1 MLRTLRH
8 QKLKGLR
15 SASRR
20 RRNPDAPY
28 GVMPAT
34 WRGAL
39 SESKAEA
46 RSLLSGTRQMLGTAG
61 LPAEALPEPFDLNK
75 RADDIATILASSQ
88 YPDLAAQSKLDTS
101 STTVAEQV
109 FSVFEKVA
117 AEKAAK
123 PILAKAK
130 RAFAARLDTL
140 RASALAKRKAAGA
153 QVRDATAEAEAEKY
167 LRLEKELASLE
178 GGDASGDTSTEE
190 SEPDE
195 GEEDADTTKE
205 EIKELYRQAK
215 AARKRAGKK
224 TPEVVLALIE
234 AVDGQDPDEI
244 MDAVMAVREF
254 QQEAEAEKAKKAQK
268 AKAQKEQKGPE
279 VTEKRVPRSAGGKK
293 VRRGGEAP
301 SPLPVVQEDAD
312 EDDDDEDDDEEE
324 EEDKDKILT
333 ISRAG
338 ERLAGYADYRARTRR
353 TTKNDPSYL
362 EPSAAVRRETAGDI
376 LLYVLNDRG
385 EGRETQVFIN
395 NSLTETFAVKGR
407 GAASWKKATQYVKW
421 WREKPSEKTGQP
433 IKARLEKRVVVATEA
448 EPDKFEVALPGIR
461 GATAAAPK
469 RQESLATIM
478 EQLRAEPKSRSNPRS
493 CREGYLRNP
502 LGRQV
507 VADVREVFRR
517 SNPGGLVTALVG
529 AAGFVAGTYAEAEFG
544 LSKQFTRGGKATVMG
559 AREAARAAQERRLP
573 ALPKLPGKPKVKTTS
588 DFKPSAKLEKMLSSF
603 YALEGQKKRTPFSQA
618 KKREEMEDRLDEM
631 WGQIKDLEAVEMATQ
646 GIRSNPRKLAVPEH
660 IAKTPRKAGERI
672 SAIGVKGKW
681 PIGDLFHARLAAIY
695 IMSPSHRAK
704 KAQVLR
710 ALETNWPQYDWRE
723 FLARPVET
731 GVRRAVANPSDYET
745 ARQMFDLRDMKKY
758 GLITT
763 GEYSDGLRYIE
774 EGRGE
779 EYLSYLRKRIAG

>member
-20 RRNPDAPY
+20 RRRNPDAPY
-28 GVMPAT
+28 GIPAAK
-34 WRGAL
+34 WKDALARG
-39 SESKAEA
+39 KAEA
-46 RSLLSGTRQMLGTAG
+46 RSLLSGTRRMLVTAG
-61 LPAEALPEPFDLNK
+61 LPAAALPEPVELDK
-75 RADDIATILASSQ
+75 RTDDIGTLIVSSE
-88 YPDLAAQSKLDTS
+88 YADLAVQSKLDTS

-140 RASALAKRKAAGA
+140 RAPALAKRKAAGA
-153 QVRDATAEAEAEKY
+153 QVREATAEAEAEKY

-195 GEEDADTTKE
+195 GEEDADE
-205 EIKELYRQAK
+205 DDDDEIEELYRQAK

-234 AVDGQDPDEI
+234 AYEGQDPDEI
-244 MDAVMAVREF
+244 MEAVMAVREF
-254 QQEAEAEKAKKAQK
+254 QQEAEKAKKAQ
-268 AKAQKEQKGPE
+268 EPE
-279 VTEKRVPRSAGGKK
+279 VVEKPVARRSRTAAAEAPRATSTP
-293 VRRGGEAP
+293 RRGGQAP
-301 SPLPVVQEDAD
+301 SPLPVPTS
-312 EDDDDEDDDEEE
+312 EDDEIPKFEGE
-324 EEDKDKILT
+324 L
-333 ISRAG
+333 SRAG
-338 ERLAGYADYRARTRR
+338 KRLAGYADYRSRARK
-353 TTKNDPSYL
+353 TTVNDPSYSSPPDAL
-362 EPSAAVRRETAGDI
+362 RRETAGDI

-407 GAASWKKATQYVKW
+407 GAASWKKATQYAKW

-433 IKARLEKRVVVATEA
+433 VKAHLEKRVVVATEA

-529 AAGFVAGTYAEAEFG
+529 AAGFVVGTYAEAEFG
-544 LSKQFTRGGKATVMG
+544 LSKQFTRGGRATATG
-559 AREAARAAQERRLP
+559 AREVARAAQERRLP

-618 KKREEMEDRLDEM
+618 KKREELEDRLDEM
-631 WGQIKDLEAVEMATQ
+631 WGQIKALEEQEMATQ

-660 IAKTPRKAGERI
+660 VAKTPRKAGERI

-710 ALETNWPQYDWRE
+710 ALEMNWPQYDWRG
-723 FLARPVET
+723 FLSQRGT
-731 GVRRAVANPSDYET
+731 LRQVANPSDYET
-745 ARQMFDLRDMKKY
+745 ARQMFDLREMKKY

-779 EYLSYLRKRIAG
+779 EYLSYLRRRIAG

>member
-20 RRNPDAPY
+20 RNPDAPY
-28 GVMPAT
+28 GVLPAKWT
-34 WRGAL
+34 AALARG
-39 SESKAEA
+39 KAEA
-46 RSLLSGTRQMLGTAG
+46 RSLLLGTREMLVTAG
-61 LPAEALPEPFDLNK
+61 LPAAALPEPVDLNK
-75 RADDIATILASSQ
+75 RTDDIGTLIVSSE
-88 YPDLAAQSKLDTS
+88 YADLAVQSKLDTS

-130 RAFAARLDTL
+130 RAFAARLDAL
-140 RASALAKRKAAGA
+140 RAPALAKRKAAGA
-153 QVRDATAEAEAEKY
+153 QVREATAEAEAEEY

-190 SEPDE
+190 PEPDE
-195 GEEDADTTKE
+195 GEDADE
-205 EIKELYRQAK
+205 DDDEIEELYRQAK

-234 AVDGQDPDEI
+234 AYEGQDPDEI
-244 MDAVMAVREF
+244 MEAVMAVREF
-254 QQEAEAEKAKKAQK
+254 QQEAEKAKKAQ
-268 AKAQKEQKGPE
+268 EPE
-279 VTEKRVPRSAGGKK
+279 VVEKPVARRSRTAAAEAPRAASPP
-293 VRRGGEAP
+293 RRGGQAP
-301 SPLPVVQEDAD
+301 SPLPVPTG
-312 EDDDDEDDDEEE
+312 EDDEIPKFEGE
-324 EEDKDKILT
+324 L
-333 ISRAG
+333 SRAG
-338 ERLAGYADYRARTRR
+338 KRLAGYADYRARTRR

-362 EPSAAVRRETAGDI
+362 EPSDAVRRETAGDI

-502 LGRQV
+502 LGRQA

-529 AAGFVAGTYAEAEFG
+529 AAGFVAGTYAEAEFS
-544 LSKQFTRGGKATVMG
+544 LSKQFTRGGRATATG
-559 AREAARAAQERRLP
+559 AREVARAAQERRLP
-573 ALPKLPGKPKVKTTS
+573 ALPRLPMKPKAKTTS
-588 DFKPSAKLEKMLSSF
+588 DFKPSAKLEQMLSSY
-603 YALEGQKKRTPFSQA
+603 YAMEGQKKRTPFSQA
-618 KKREEMEDRLDEM
+618 KKREELEDLLDEM
-631 WGQIKDLEAVEMATQ
+631 WFDIKGQEAFEMAKQ
-646 GIRSNPRKLAVPEH
+646 GTRSNPRKLAVPEH

-695 IMSPSHRAK
+695 ILSPSHSAK

-710 ALETNWPQYDWRE
+710 ALETNWPQYDWRG
-723 FLARPVET
+723 FLSQRGT
-731 GVRRAVANPSDYET
+731 LRQVANPSDYET
-745 ARQMFDLRDMKKY
+745 ARQMFDLREMKKY

-779 EYLSYLRKRIAG
+779 EYLSYLRRRIAG